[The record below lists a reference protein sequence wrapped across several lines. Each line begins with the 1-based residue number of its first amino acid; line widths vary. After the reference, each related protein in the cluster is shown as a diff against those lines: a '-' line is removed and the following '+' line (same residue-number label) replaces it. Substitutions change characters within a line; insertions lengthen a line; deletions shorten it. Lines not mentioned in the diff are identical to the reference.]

1 MIRLGG
7 LMGDSVKL
15 GKMDIKLG
23 QVVSNPFVKAFSPV
37 NEGEDDGAQSHEKE
51 GGDHE
56 VHMAHNQLDTIIKAA
71 VELRKKLG
79 DGEKDIPAWIQDHI
93 SNAENYISQAS
104 SGYYEYNGEGVNE
117 ARGVAGIQNDY
128 KKVLDNIQSEL
139 EKYKLNKGTDK
150 AKQNIESLK
159 KLNVEKNK
167 LEDELNSKVDSLY
180 KDYDLDMLNH
190 FSKTKRK

>member
-1 MIRLGG
+1 MISLSG
-7 LMGDSVKL
+7 LMGDSIKL

-104 SGYYEYNGEGVNE
+104 SGYYEYNSENINEGNWSKIMMGVRKGSQSGPWTIVIIKDKRVVHQEPVKIKDAIPASYE
-117 ARGVAGIQNDY
+117 AMKKKFRGATLSIE
-128 KKVLDNIQSEL
+128 DNHGHIVYSE
-139 EKYKLNKGTDK
+139 K
-150 AKQNIESLK
+150 I
-159 KLNVEKNK
+159 
-167 LEDELNSKVDSLY
+167 
-180 KDYDLDMLNH
+180 
-190 FSKTKRK
+190 